1 MCTFLPRSCLFIHI
15 VLHNS
20 ICQVAKNIVP
30 IIRIITKYVPESY
43 PTAKIHPTGCGNT
56 KVYIYHPNN
65 DELRIVGNLEIRF
78 KPKSFNSVCQYP
90 QQGENMSKIMHAQ
103 MVIVEDD
110 LTALKEKTGEKN
122 TKDALAK
129 AVAHYLECE
138 YTQATDMWEK
148 KLEKRILAKKQK

>member
-1 MCTFLPRSCLFIHI
+1 MYIHI
-15 VLHNS
+15 VPHYS
-20 ICQVAKNIVP
+20 ICSGAKNIVH
-30 IIRIITKYVPESY
+30 ITQIVAKYVPVLC

-56 KVYIYHPNN
+56 KVYIHHSNN
-65 DELRIVGNLEIRF
+65 DELGIAGNLEIRF
-78 KPKSFNSVCQYP
+78 IPKSFNSVCQYP

-110 LTALKEKTGEKN
+110 LIALKEKTGEKN